1 MNTALL
7 LGALFIAQSSTAAN
21 SIVLK
26 PAPQPSIPSAQQAPS
41 APAAPRPSRRDW
53 YFEWGYNTE
62 NYARPDIRFR
72 QADLGN
78 DFTLANV
85 YLHDSKAWDIWNH
98 PISVPQYSWR
108 IGKFFRD
115 NTAIEFNF
123 DHAKALLEPGQTLTM
138 TGTFAGVPVNQQV
151 AVDNVVQVYKL
162 NNGANFALVNLV
174 QRYTLWGTPGRTGH
188 ISILAKAG
196 LGFMLPHT
204 ENIVAGLPNEAGFQY
219 GGLGAGIEGTLR
231 AHVYKTIFVAVAQ
244 KGFYGH
250 YRNLH
255 IAGGR
260 ADHDLWAYVTVI
272 SFGTTFHF

>member
-7 LGALFIAQSSTAAN
+7 LGALLVAQPATAAKDA
-21 SIVLK
+21 IILK
-26 PAPQPSIPSAQQAPS
+26 PVPSQAAQPAP
-41 APAAPRPSRRDW
+41 PAEKPQHRDW

-62 NYARPDIRFR
+62 QYASPDIRFR
-72 QADLGN
+72 QTDLGN
-78 DFTLANV
+78 DFTLENV
-85 YLHDSKAWDIWNH
+85 YLRDSKAWDIWNH

-108 IGKFFRD
+108 IGKFIRE

-123 DHAKALLEPGQTLTM
+123 DHAKALLDPGQNLTM
-138 TGTFAGVPVNQQV
+138 TGTLNGVPVNQQV

-174 QRYTLWGTPGRTGH
+174 QRYTLWGTPGKTGH

-204 ENIVAGLPNEAGFQY
+204 ENTVLGQPNEPGFQF
-219 GGLGAGIEGTLR
+219 GGIGAGIEGAVR

-260 ADHDLWAYVTVI
+260 ADQDLWAYVTVI